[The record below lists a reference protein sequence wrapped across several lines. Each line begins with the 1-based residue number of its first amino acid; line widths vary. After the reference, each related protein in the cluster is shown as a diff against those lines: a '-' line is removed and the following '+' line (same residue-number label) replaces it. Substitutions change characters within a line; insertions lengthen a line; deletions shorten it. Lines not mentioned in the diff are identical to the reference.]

1 MNRSQGEELQA
12 TFVVEVTGVRGGADA
27 ELRARELGARA
38 VRRARL
44 FYLQGLDRAQVEAL
58 AREVLADAVSERW
71 RVAPA
76 GAPPELEPGW
86 TYVDVT
92 LHPGVTDAE
101 AETLL
106 AVLAARG
113 LTGVRAATGRRYYVQ
128 GLDPARLA
136 ELAPRTLANPV
147 VEHWSVA
154 APARPGFVE
163 AEPARME
170 ARRLPLRNLDE
181 AGLAALS
188 RARRLALDVSEMK
201 QIQAYFVR
209 EGREPTDVEL
219 ETLAQSWSEH
229 CAHKTFRSPIVYT
242 GPPPG
247 SRSGAETR
255 RIDGLLRT
263 YIKGATDRLDRPWVR
278 SAIEDNAGLVAFAEG
293 YDLAFKVET
302 HNHPSALEP
311 FGGAGTGVGGV
322 IRDVLGVSARPLAV
336 TDVLCFGPLDLPAE
350 DLPEGALHPRRVYE
364 GVTHGIEDYG
374 NKMGVPTVSGA
385 VWFHPGYTAN
395 PLVYAG
401 CLGVLP
407 SGSHPTE
414 PRAGD
419 WVVLVGGRTGRDGI
433 GGATFSSATMDATTH
448 EVAGASVQIGDPI
461 QEKKVADLVLAAR
474 DEGLYHAITDCG
486 AGGLSSAVGEMGA
499 ALGVRVELER
509 VPLKYP
515 GLEPWEIWL
524 SEAQERMVLAVPPD
538 RWERLAELAR
548 RYRVEAV
555 RIGRFEASGRLVVE
569 AGGRAVADLAMDFV
583 HGGWPRR
590 ERRAEWRPPRLARAR
605 FEPGPE
611 LLPALLA
618 HPNLKSR
625 EPLLRRYDHL
635 VQGGTAEGPLVGAA
649 DHGPADAAVL
659 VPQEVQGADPP
670 AAALAVGLA
679 TGLYPVDPYLMA
691 FMALDE
697 AVRNL
702 VAVGADPDRIA
713 VLDNFSWGDPDLPDR
728 LGSLVRAAQGL
739 YDAALRY
746 GTPFVSG
753 KDSLNNEYTD
763 RRGVRHAIPGTL
775 VVSGLGR
782 LARASEAQSL
792 DLKRPGDPVWL
803 VGATGR
809 ALAGS
814 HAGALAGL
822 PETAGGLP
830 VFDERAPD
838 WMRALHRA
846 IRSGWVRA
854 VHDLSE
860 GGLALAA
867 AEMAIAGRLGLD
879 LDPARAPVIEPL
891 GEAELLFSE
900 SPSRFLVEVDAEHE
914 AAFAALFEGL
924 PAARLGRVTPE
935 PELRLGGWRWPLEE
949 LERAWRG
956 ELAPDPRPIRPAPEP
971 YAAAAVRRARPR
983 AAVLFAPGTNRD
995 GDARIALER
1004 AGARPERVLLSEL
1017 EPADLAAF
1025 DLLLLPG
1032 GFSYG
1037 DDLGAGKVWAL
1048 ELRDRFGEAV
1058 DAFVA
1063 SGKPVL
1069 GICNGFQALVKAGF
1083 LPGWAGPPAVTLA
1096 PNASGRFETRWV
1108 WLEPEPGAAC
1118 PFVAG
1123 LSAPLYVPVAHGE
1136 GRLAVRDAKVL
1147 ARLEAAGQVALR
1159 YALPGGG
1166 EPGYPADP
1174 NGSAGHVAGLC
1185 NPAGNVLGLMPH
1197 PEDHVFPW
1205 QHPRSHRG
1213 ERGFD
1218 GLALFRRLV
1227 EHA

>member
-1 MNRSQGEELQA
+1 LNENPQTVYL
-12 TFVVEVTGVRGGADA
+12 VEVEGSGGAGT
-27 ELRARELGARA
+27 ERLARELAARA

-44 FYLQGLDRAQVEAL
+44 FYLQGLSRDQVEGL
-58 AREVLADAVSERW
+58 AGELLADAVGERW
-71 RVAPA
+71 LVGPA
-76 GAPPELEPGW
+76 DQPPELEAGW
-86 TYVDVT
+86 TYVDVA

-106 AVLAARG
+106 ALLAARG

-128 GLDPARLA
+128 GPGPE
-136 ELAPRTLANPV
+136 ELAARAARVLANPV
-147 VEHWSVA
+147 IEHWSA
-154 APARPGFVE
+154 GAPAIPGFVE
-163 AEPARME
+163 AAPARLE
-170 ARRLPLRNLDE
+170 ARAIPLQGMDAAQL
-181 AGLAALS
+181 AGLS
-188 RARRLALDVSEMK
+188 RSRRLALDAQEMK
-201 QIQAYFVR
+201 AIQAYFAR
-209 EGREPTDVEL
+209 EGRVPTDVEL

-229 CAHKTFRSPIVYT
+229 CAHKTFRSPIVYS
-242 GPPPG
+242 GPRAG
-247 SRSGAETR
+247 ERDGVITE
-255 RIDGLLRT
+255 RIEGLLKT
-263 YIKGATDRLDRPWVR
+263 YIKGVTDRLGCPWVR
-278 SAIEDNAGLVAFAEG
+278 SAIEDNAGIVAFAEG

-322 IRDVLGVSARPLAV
+322 IRDVLGVSARPVAV
-336 TDVLCFGPLDLPAE
+336 TDVLCFGPPDLPQGE
-350 DLPEGALHPRRVYE
+350 LPAGSLHPRRVYE
-364 GVTHGIEDYG
+364 GVTRGIEDYG
-374 NKMGVPTVSGA
+374 NKMGVPTVNGA
-385 VWFHPGYTAN
+385 VYYHDDYTAN

-401 CLGVLP
+401 CLGILP
-407 SGSHPTE
+407 SGSHPRE

-419 WVVLVGGRTGRDGI
+419 WVVLAGGRTGRDGI
-433 GGATFSSATMDATTH
+433 GGATFSSMAMDHATH

-474 DEGLYHAITDCG
+474 AEGLYHAITDCG

-524 SEAQERMVLAVPPD
+524 SEAQERMVMAVPPD

-548 RYRVEAV
+548 LYQVEVV
-555 RIGRFEASGRLVVE
+555 RIGRFEASGRLVVA
-569 AGGRAVADLAMDFV
+569 AGGRVVADLAMDFV

-590 ERRAEWRPPRLARAR
+590 ERRAEWRPPRLARSR

-611 LLPALLA
+611 LLPELLA
-618 HPNLKSR
+618 HPNLRSR
-625 EPLLRRYDHL
+625 EELVRRYDHL
-635 VQGGTAEGPLVGAA
+635 VQGGTARGPLAGAA
-649 DHGPADAAVL
+649 DHGPGDAAVL
-659 VPQEVQGADPP
+659 VPQELQGEDPP

-679 TGLYPVDPYLMA
+679 TGLYEVDPYLMA

-713 VLDNFSWGDPDLPDR
+713 VLDNFSWGDPNRPDR

-739 YDAALRY
+739 RDAALRY
-746 GTPFVSG
+746 GTPFISG
-753 KDSLNNEYTD
+753 KDSLNNEYQGAG
-763 RRGVRHAIPGTL
+763 GVRHAIPGTL

-782 LARASEAQSL
+782 LARVSRAQSL
-792 DLKRPGDPVWL
+792 DLKAAGDPVWL
-803 VGATGR
+803 LGFTGR

-814 HAGALAGL
+814 HAGKLAGM
-822 PETAGGLP
+822 PVTAGGLP
-830 VFDERAPD
+830 VFSERAPD
-838 WMRALHRA
+838 WLRALHRA
-846 IRSGWVRA
+846 VTAGWVRA

-879 LDPARAPVIEPL
+879 LDPARAPVTEPL
-891 GEAELLFSE
+891 SEAELLFSE
-900 SPSRFLVEVDAEHE
+900 SPSRFLVEVDPDHE
-914 AAFAALFEGL
+914 AEFAALFEGL
-924 PAARLGRVTPE
+924 PVARVGRVTPE
-935 PELRLGGWRWPLEE
+935 PLLRLGGWSWPLER

-956 ELAPDPRPIRPAPEP
+956 QTAPDPRPPKPAANG
-971 YAAAAVRRARPR
+971 YAVPAVRRSRPR

-995 GDARIALER
+995 GDAGIALER
-1004 AGARPERVLLSEL
+1004 AGARPELVPL
-1017 EPADLAAF
+1017 ADLGRRGLADY

-1048 ELRDRFGEAV
+1048 ELAGRFGEEM
-1058 DAFVA
+1058 DAFITA
-1063 SGKPVL
+1063 GKPVL

-1083 LPGWAGPPAVTLA
+1083 LPGWQGPPRVTLA

-1108 WLEPEPGAAC
+1108 WLEPAADAAC

-1123 LSAPLYVPVAHGE
+1123 LSEPLYVPVAHGE
-1136 GRLAVRDAKVL
+1136 GRLAVQDAEVL

-1166 EPGYPADP
+1166 EPGYPANP

-1205 QHPRSHRG
+1205 QHPRAARG
-1213 ERGFD
+1213 ERGYH
-1218 GLALFRRLV
+1218 GLALFRLLV